1 MFMRSLHTRFVR
13 RLYLEHL
20 PKGASADV
28 DMEDADEDEAPEDGG
43 LPMADLDK
51 PDLDVDDVE
60 DMEGAGLCL
69 SRRTQRRV
77 CCMSHYSL
85 ARPNMQKWHHVWPD
99 PPLMCEGYGPMP
111 CGLGRL
117 CPARFST

>member
-1 MFMRSLHTRFVR
+1 MRHACRWTESLAVFMRSLHSRFVR

-51 PDLDVDDVE
+51 PDLDVDDDE
-60 DMEGAGLCL
+60 DMEGAGLC
-69 SRRTQRRV
+69 SSQRTQRRA
-77 CCMSHYSL
+77 CCMSHYNLTGPSMRRRHL
-85 ARPNMQKWHHVWPD
+85 IWPD
-99 PPLMCEGYGPMP
+99 PSLICKE
-111 CGLGRL
+111 
-117 CPARFST
+117 

>member
-51 PDLDVDDVE
+51 PDLDGDDDE
-60 DMEGAGLCL
+60 DLEGAGPC
-69 SRRTQRRV
+69 SCQCTQRRA

-85 ARPNMQKWHHVWPD
+85 AEPRMQRWH
-99 PPLMCEGYGPMP
+99 LI
-111 CGLGRL
+111 
-117 CPARFST
+117 